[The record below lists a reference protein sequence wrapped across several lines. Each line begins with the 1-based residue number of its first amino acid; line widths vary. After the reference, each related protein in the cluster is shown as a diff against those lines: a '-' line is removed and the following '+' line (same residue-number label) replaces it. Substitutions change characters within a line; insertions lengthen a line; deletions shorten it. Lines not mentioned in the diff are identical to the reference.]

1 MPVNSQNFSV
11 RFGESVDK
19 GLEKQKAFPFVY
31 SFVNSDDDTWEQ
43 DKGTPAGNLSG
54 LALLVPANDHR
65 SVPIRLDPD
74 CTFKLLWTKYSTY
87 VIDRGV
93 YTWYNAPVAG
103 WFLEQP
109 NPEMNAATPWTNSI
123 AVSLSVPSNQG
134 VYVYGGANTDP
145 VRNPNRST
153 MPLALVAMQGA
164 DFGFGQLRTPYLLPR
179 AGTVIVE
186 ITNVHPTQDIYVAG
200 ILYGMKVRV

>member
-1 MPVNSQNFSV
+1 
-11 RFGESVDK
+11 
-19 GLEKQKAFPFVY
+19 
-31 SFVNSDDDTWEQ
+31 
-43 DKGTPAGNLSG
+43 
-54 LALLVPANDHR
+54 
-65 SVPIRLDPD
+65 
-74 CTFKLLWTKYSTY
+74 LWTKYTTY
-87 VIDRGV
+87 VIKTSIIFPDSYV
-93 YTWYNAPVAG
+93 WYDAPAAG
-103 WFLEQP
+103 WFLEQS

-145 VRNPNRST
+145 VRTPNRST
-153 MPLALVAMQGA
+153 MPLALVTMQGA
-164 DFGFGQLRTPYLLPR
+164 DSGFGQLRTPYLLPR